1 MVGVDVSLE
10 IIKRRDARSS
20 RVGRGCCHQNQLNGV
35 GVHVRLTHFMQS
47 VRVLEF
53 G

>member
-20 RVGRGCCHQNQLNGV
+20 RSSVAVAAIRIKRGRDV
-35 GVHVRLTHFMQS
+35 FA
-47 VRVLEF
+47 
-53 G
+53 